1 MQTGLLWVG
10 GGPSIQDTY
19 SVCRNGRL
27 RGQSSNGGGTQ
38 RGAQGRCSCT
48 QMGRTGGDSF
58 LLYPL
63 PTAPDPTV
71 NGNHTIT
78 TPGPGSHS
86 SGALVSWRYMWEDY
100 SRDVIQEAHV

>member
-10 GGPSIQDTY
+10 DGPSIQDTY
-19 SVCRNGRL
+19 SDCRNERL
-27 RGQSSNGGGTQ
+27 RGQSSN
-38 RGAQGRCSCT
+38 RGAERCQGRCSCT
-48 QMGRTGGDSF
+48 QMGGAGGDSF

-78 TPGPGSHS
+78 TPGPGSYS

-100 SRDVIQEAHV
+100 GRDVTQEAHV